1 MSEIKGLMGYKSHF
15 RNILF
20 HSLEKFIFTFLNHTI
35 KFTIMPSE
43 ESSTLKLNSFIKHCI
58 ACINNNDNKF

>member
-1 MSEIKGLMGYKSHF
+1 MSEIKVLMGNKSRF

-35 KFTIMPSE
+35 KLTIMPSE
-43 ESSTLKLNSFIKHCI
+43 ESSTLQNIITEFNIH
-58 ACINNNDNKF
+58 